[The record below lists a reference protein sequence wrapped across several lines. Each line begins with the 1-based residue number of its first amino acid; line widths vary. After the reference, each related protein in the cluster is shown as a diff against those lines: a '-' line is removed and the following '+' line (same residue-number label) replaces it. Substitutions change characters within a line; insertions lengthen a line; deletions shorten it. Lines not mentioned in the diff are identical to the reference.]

1 MQTLGKFSNYW
12 DDIMIYSTVVRQHCD
27 FQFERNKFSKAHL
40 NFSSNK
46 YVDLSCSDVTCP
58 TSHFWTQVRRPK
70 QQKTDVSQMQI
81 VLRAIQANIKS
92 AITQL
97 DHSTMCLNSLDSF
110 SLKTSTH
117 FYVFITSP
125 HMSHV
130 KEGEGKVQQSKAPKT
145 THAAMATN
153 LKGSVYLHVY

>member
-1 MQTLGKFSNYW
+1 M
-12 DDIMIYSTVVRQHCD
+12 
-27 FQFERNKFSKAHL
+27 
-40 NFSSNK
+40 
-46 YVDLSCSDVTCP
+46 
-58 TSHFWTQVRRPK
+58 RRLK
-70 QQKTDVSQMQI
+70 QQKTDVSQTQI
-81 VLRAIQANIKS
+81 ALRAIQANIKS

-125 HMSHV
+125 HMPPV
-130 KEGEGKVQQSKAPKT
+130 KEGKDKVQQPKGPKK

-153 LKGSVYLHVY
+153 LKGCVYLHVY